1 MDPVDQIIQE
11 LENNKPVT
19 ALATPSRRVQSQ
31 NGTTREHEYLNEN
44 TTAKETFEQDSQRV
58 DSLFGDTPC
67 YQGLRKER
75 PEHRQ
80 ILWLRLNGHNVK
92 ETAGI
97 TGYTPQHISTICKQ
111 PWFREAF
118 VKLSTQMGRDS
129 VESFLQ
135 GEIIPTL
142 ERLTHLRDHAE
153 SDAVKK
159 AACDSIL
166 DRIRGKPVA
175 RVETKHSG
183 SIDTTVYD
191 GERLRDEL
199 QRNAEILRSRG
210 INSGSN

>member
-1 MDPVDQIIQE
+1 MDAVDKIIEE
-11 LENNKPVT
+11 LGNTPPST
-19 ALATPSRRVQSQ
+19 ALPQARKLVQSHD
-31 NGTTREHEYLNEN
+31 GTTRENFQLTAN
-44 TTAKETFEQDSQRV
+44 TTNAESFDQYSQRV
-58 DSLFGDTPC
+58 DSLFGDKPA
-67 YQGLRKER
+67 YVNLKKEL

-80 ILWLRLNGHNVK
+80 MLWLRLNGHNVK
-92 ETAGI
+92 ETAAI
-97 TGYTPQHISTICKQ
+97 VGYTPQHVSAVCKQ

-142 ERLTHLRDHAE
+142 ERLVHLRDHAE

-159 AACDSIL
+159 ASCDSIL
-166 DRIRGKPVA
+166 DRIRGKPIA

-183 SIDTTVYD
+183 SVDTTVYD

-199 QRNAEILRSRG
+199 ARNAEILRSRG

>member
-1 MDPVDQIIQE
+1 MDAVDKIIEE
-11 LENNKPVT
+11 LGGVKPAT
-19 ALATPSRRVQSQ
+19 ALATPSRLVQSQ
-31 NGTTREHEYLNEN
+31 DGTTREHMYLTDN
-44 TTAKETFEQDSQRV
+44 TTSKETFEQYTQRV
-58 DSLFGDTPC
+58 DSLFGDTPA

-80 ILWLRLNGHNVK
+80 VLWLRLNGHNCK
-92 ETAGI
+92 ETAAL
-97 TGYTPQHISTICKQ
+97 TGYTPQHVSTICKQ

-142 ERLTHLRDHAE
+142 QRLTYLRDNAE
-153 SDAVKK
+153 SDAVQK

-199 QRNAEILRSRG
+199 ARNAEILRSRG

>member
-1 MDPVDQIIQE
+1 MDPVEKIIEE
-11 LENNKPVT
+11 LGGLKPAT
-19 ALATPSRRVQSQ
+19 ALPEAKRLVQSHD
-31 NGTTREHEYLNEN
+31 GTTRENFQLTAN
-44 TTAKETFEQDSQRV
+44 TTNGESFEQYSQRV
-58 DSLFGDTPC
+58 DSLFGDTPS
-67 YQGLRKER
+67 YHSLKKEM
-75 PEHRQ
+75 PMHRQ
-80 ILWLRLNGHNVK
+80 MLWLRLNGHNVK
-92 ETAGI
+92 ETAAL
-97 TGYTPQHISTICKQ
+97 TGYTAHQVGVICKQ

-118 VKLSTQMGRDS
+118 VKLSTQMGKDS
-129 VESFLQ
+129 VETFLQ

-142 ERLTHLRDHAE
+142 ERLVSLRDTAE
-153 SDAVKK
+153 SDAVRK

-175 RVETKHSG
+175 KVETKHSG

>member
-1 MDPVDQIIQE
+1 MDAVEKIISD
-11 LENNKPVT
+11 LENMKPAT
-19 ALATPSRRVQSQ
+19 ALANPQRLVQSQ
-31 NGTTREHEYLNEN
+31 DGTTREHPYLTAN
-44 TTAKETFEQDSQRV
+44 TTNAESFDEYSKRV
-58 DSLFGDTPC
+58 DSLFGDTPA
-67 YQGLRKER
+67 YHSFKKEL
-75 PEHRQ
+75 PVHRQ
-80 ILWLRLNGHNVK
+80 MLWLRLNGHNVK
-92 ETAGI
+92 ETAAI
-97 TGYTPQHISTICKQ
+97 TGYTPHHVSAICKQ

-129 VESFLQ
+129 VENFLQ

-142 ERLTHLRDHAE
+142 ERLVSLRDTAE
-153 SDAVKK
+153 SDAVRK

>member
-1 MDPVDQIIQE
+1 MDAVDQIIHE
-11 LENNKPVT
+11 LESIKPVT
-19 ALATPSRRVQSQ
+19 ALATPSRLVQSHD
-31 NGTTREHEYLNEN
+31 GTTREHEYLTEN
-44 TTAKETFEQDSQRV
+44 TSAKETFEQYQQRV

-97 TGYTPQHISTICKQ
+97 TGYTPQHVSTICKQ

-129 VESFLQ
+129 VENFLQ

-142 ERLTHLRDHAE
+142 ERLVYLRDNAE
-153 SDAVKK
+153 SDAVRK
-159 AACDSIL
+159 ASCDSIL

-183 SIDTTVYD
+183 SIDTNVYD

>member
-1 MDPVDQIIQE
+1 MDTVDQIIQE

-19 ALATPSRRVQSQ
+19 TLATHSRLVQSQ
-31 NGTTREHEYLNEN
+31 DGTKREHGYLTDN
-44 TTAKETFEQDSQRV
+44 TTSAAEFEAYSQRV
-58 DSLFGDTPC
+58 DSLFGDKPA
-67 YQGLRKER
+67 YQGLRKEM
-75 PEHRQ
+75 PVHRQ
-80 ILWLRLNGHNVK
+80 MLWLRLNGHNVK
-92 ETAGI
+92 ETAAI
-97 TGYTPQHISTICKQ
+97 TGYSPQQVSVVCKQ

-118 VKLSTQMGRDS
+118 IKLSTQMGKDS
-129 VESFLQ
+129 VESFLN

-142 ERLTHLRDHAE
+142 ERLVHLRDNAE
-153 SDAVKK
+153 SDAVRKS
-159 AACDSIL
+159 ACDSIL

>member
-1 MDPVDQIIQE
+1 MDAVDKIIEE
-11 LENNKPVT
+11 LGGVKPAT
-19 ALATPSRRVQSQ
+19 ALPEASRLVQSQ
-31 NGTTREHEYLNEN
+31 DGTTREHKYLTAN
-44 TTAKETFEQDSQRV
+44 TTAAAEFEQYSQRV
-58 DSLFGDTPC
+58 DSLFGDKPA
-67 YQGLRKER
+67 YQGLKREL
-75 PEHRQ
+75 PAHRQ
-80 ILWLRLNGHNVK
+80 MLWLRLNGHNVK
-92 ETAGI
+92 ETAAL
-97 TGYTPQHISTICKQ
+97 TGYSPQQVTVICKQ

-129 VESFLQ
+129 VETFLQ

-142 ERLTHLRDHAE
+142 ERLVNLRDNAE
-153 SDAVKK
+153 SDAVRK

>member
-1 MDPVDQIIQE
+1 MDPVEQIIHE

-19 ALATPSRRVQSQ
+19 ALAIPSRLVQSQ
-31 NGTTREHEYLNEN
+31 DGTTRENPYITDNS
-44 TTAKETFEQDSQRV
+44 TAKESFEQYSQRV
-58 DSLFGDTPC
+58 DSLFGDKPA
-67 YQGLRKER
+67 YQSYKKER

-80 ILWLRLNGHNVK
+80 MLWLRLNGHNVK
-92 ETAGI
+92 ETASI
-97 TGYTPQHISTICKQ
+97 TGYTPQAVSSICKQ

-118 VKLSTQMGRDS
+118 VKISTQMGKDS
-129 VESFLQ
+129 VENFLN

-142 ERLTHLRDHAE
+142 ERLVYLRDHAE

-159 AACDSIL
+159 ASCDSIL

-175 RVETKHSG
+175 KVETKHSG